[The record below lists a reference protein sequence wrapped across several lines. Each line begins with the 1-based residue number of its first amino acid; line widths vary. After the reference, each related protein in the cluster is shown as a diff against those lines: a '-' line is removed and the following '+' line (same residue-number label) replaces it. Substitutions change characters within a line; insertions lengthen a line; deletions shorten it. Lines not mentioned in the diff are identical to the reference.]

1 MARPRQKIKRDRQL
15 NVALTAYERDSLR
28 RRAAEAELCPVDFA
42 RWLLLSDRRVLV
54 RNAPTMSR
62 IERLLHVQWKRIG
75 NNLNQIARR
84 LNAMNI
90 PAPPSL
96 EPLLRDIRA
105 LLSRGHRRDH

>member
-1 MARPRQKIKRDRQL
+1 MARPRQKIKRDQQF
-15 NVALTAYERDSLR
+15 NVSLTAYELHTLKA
-28 RRAAEAELCPVDFA
+28 RAAKAQLRPADFV

-54 RNAPTMSR
+54 RKAPPAAP
-62 IERLLHVQWKRIG
+62 IEYLLHVQVSRIG

-90 PAPPSL
+90 PLPPSL

-105 LLSRGHRRDH
+105 LLDRGFRRDH